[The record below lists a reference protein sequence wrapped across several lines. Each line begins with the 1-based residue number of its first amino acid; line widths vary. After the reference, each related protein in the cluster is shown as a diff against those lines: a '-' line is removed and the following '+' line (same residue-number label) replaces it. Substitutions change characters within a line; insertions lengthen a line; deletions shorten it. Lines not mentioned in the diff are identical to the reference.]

1 MATFTSVAQPTSY
14 RFKHFEPTS
23 LERTQSKPKTK
34 AKKHTL
40 HRDCREVASQSSG
53 SLYQGRE
60 SDFSTVPQ
68 QITRVQTTD
77 CLEHDE
83 DINSEMYDLFGED
96 HETSTLEFANN
107 DSDHQFPHELCD
119 EGEKSRETLYLTLND
134 SFNGST
140 PDCHSVGE
148 SDSTRDHHSATR
160 LQRSN
165 ETWDYQDKSCYLTTA
180 NGGNH
185 AEQRDNLDATVGYA
199 FSAEDNEITYHVG
212 PAVED
217 ETFSGVASVVK
228 GPPTTQKRSHQSSI
242 ADAATTILEAVPDT
256 VSHPEPENPPSAKRR
271 RMAERQAQR
280 PMTESMYTP
289 KPTPLLD
296 PTHQASCLITSDGPI
311 LSPPG
316 ADDREHGTIS
326 LALSSTNHHDV
337 EDGDGAYVQGAVEEQ
352 SQTRSSI
359 TPFQE
364 ILFEQDVREESNKRV
379 ISRQGSGSEVGETL
393 EDEHSY
399 DESSIIRPS
408 RSQRP
413 RRTIWTPAMA
423 RKPSNTSPRPLDYD
437 TVPARLSQRVKLSQ
451 PQRKPV
457 PGRRNTDE
465 RPRTCFLESDT
476 PGTTTDH
483 GTDIDY
489 GCDLSM
495 SCRITDLTLCTIPH
509 GSSVVTAMLRPHKS
523 DSYLDVVA
531 LGHKVLGEQGNVIR
545 MTQMSSDSWVLLG
558 YRCNDSSLDPC
569 NRRSPNAEW
578 INGFH
583 NDAAT
588 YRMDHSDNDD
598 NDHDCDEENEH
609 EEQFTDRYSQRIRK
623 LWLESEELLLLSLK
637 DEQGMDWE
645 EVCERFPGRS
655 LGAIKLRY
663 YTLRKRVSS
672 VWDTMTA
679 RGLAYER
686 SVFPLIKGQR
696 GAIVQIFRLQGLE
709 GLHNLFSCTKPTGF
723 VSGNL

>member
-1 MATFTSVAQPTSY
+1 
-14 RFKHFEPTS
+14 
-23 LERTQSKPKTK
+23 
-34 AKKHTL
+34 
-40 HRDCREVASQSSG
+40 
-53 SLYQGRE
+53 
-60 SDFSTVPQ
+60 
-68 QITRVQTTD
+68 
-77 CLEHDE
+77 
-83 DINSEMYDLFGED
+83 MYDLFGAD
-96 HETSTLEFANN
+96 HETSTLEFATS
-107 DSDHQFPHELCD
+107 DSDHQFSHELCD
-119 EGEKSRETLYLTLND
+119 EGEKSRETLYLALND

-140 PDCHSVGE
+140 SDCYSVGE
-148 SDSTRDHHSATR
+148 NDAIRDHHRATA
-160 LQRSN
+160 LQRSSG
-165 ETWDYQDKSCYLTTA
+165 TSDYHDKSCYLTTA
-180 NGGNH
+180 NGGDL
-185 AEQRDNLDATVGYA
+185 AEQRDDLNAAVRYA
-199 FSAEDNEITYHVG
+199 FSAKDVKSTYHVG
-212 PAVED
+212 PPVES
-217 ETFSGVASVVK
+217 ETFFGVASVVK
-228 GPPTTQKRSHQSSI
+228 GPPTPRKRSHRSSI
-242 ADAATTILEAVPDT
+242 ADAATTILEAVPDI
-256 VSHPEPENPPSAKRR
+256 VSHPEPENLHSAKRR
-271 RMAERQAQR
+271 RMAERQAQSSI
-280 PMTESMYTP
+280 TGSTYTP
-289 KPTPLLD
+289 KPPPLLD
-296 PTHQASCLITSDGPI
+296 PSHQASCFSTSDGPI
-311 LSPPG
+311 VSSPG
-316 ADDREHGTIS
+316 ADDRKHGTIS

-352 SQTRSSI
+352 SQTKSSI

-364 ILFEQDVREESNKRV
+364 ILFEQDVRGESNRRV
-379 ISRQGSGSEVGETL
+379 ISRQGTGSEVGETF

-437 TVPARLSQRVKLSQ
+437 TVPVRVSQRVKLSQ

-476 PGTTTDH
+476 PGITADH
-483 GTDIDY
+483 GTDIHY
-489 GCDLSM
+489 GCDLGM
-495 SCRITDLTLCTIPH
+495 SGQITDLTLCTIPN

-531 LGHKVLGEQGNVIR
+531 LGRKVLGEQGNVIR

-578 INGFH
+578 INGLH

-588 YRMDHSDNDD
+588 YKMDHSDNDD

-609 EEQFTDRYSQRIRK
+609 EEQFTDRYSQRVRK

-663 YTLRKRVSS
+663 YTLRKR
-672 VWDTMTA
+672 
-679 RGLAYER
+679 G
-686 SVFPLIKGQR
+686 
-696 GAIVQIFRLQGLE
+696 
-709 GLHNLFSCTKPTGF
+709 
-723 VSGNL
+723 

>member
-1 MATFTSVAQPTSY
+1 
-14 RFKHFEPTS
+14 
-23 LERTQSKPKTK
+23 
-34 AKKHTL
+34 
-40 HRDCREVASQSSG
+40 
-53 SLYQGRE
+53 
-60 SDFSTVPQ
+60 
-68 QITRVQTTD
+68 
-77 CLEHDE
+77 
-83 DINSEMYDLFGED
+83 MYDLFGAD
-96 HETSTLEFANN
+96 HETSTLGFAIG
-107 DSDHQFPHELCD
+107 DSDHQFSHELCD
-119 EGEKSRETLYLTLND
+119 GGEKSRETLYLTLND
-134 SFNGST
+134 SSNGST
-140 PDCHSVGE
+140 SDCYSVGE
-148 SDSTRDHHSATR
+148 NDAIRDHHRATA
-160 LQRSN
+160 LQRSSG
-165 ETWDYQDKSCYLTTA
+165 TSDYQDKSCYLTTA
-180 NGGNH
+180 NGGDL
-185 AEQRDNLDATVGYA
+185 AEQRDDLNAAVRYA
-199 FSAEDNEITYHVG
+199 FSAKDVESTYHVG
-212 PAVED
+212 PPVES
-217 ETFSGVASVVK
+217 ETFFGVASVVK
-228 GPPTTQKRSHQSSI
+228 GPPTPRKRSHRSSI
-242 ADAATTILEAVPDT
+242 ADAATTILEAVPDI
-256 VSHPEPENPPSAKRR
+256 VSHPEPENLHSAKRR
-271 RMAERQAQR
+271 RMAERQAQSSI
-280 PMTESMYTP
+280 TGSTYTP
-289 KPTPLLD
+289 KPPPLLD
-296 PTHQASCLITSDGPI
+296 PSHQASCLSTSDGPI
-311 LSPPG
+311 VSSPG

-352 SQTRSSI
+352 SQTKSSI

-364 ILFEQDVREESNKRV
+364 ILFEQDVRGESNRRV
-379 ISRQGSGSEVGETL
+379 ISRQGSGSEVGETF

-423 RKPSNTSPRPLDYD
+423 RKPSNTSPKPLDYD

-476 PGTTTDH
+476 PGTTADH
-483 GTDIDY
+483 GTDIHY
-489 GCDLSM
+489 GCDLGM
-495 SCRITDLTLCTIPH
+495 SGQITDLTLCTIPN

-531 LGHKVLGEQGNVIR
+531 LGRKVLGEQGNVIR

-558 YRCNDSSLDPC
+558 YRCNDSSLNPC

-578 INGFH
+578 INGLH

-588 YRMDHSDNDD
+588 YKMDHSDNDD

-663 YTLRKRVSS
+663 YTLRKR
-672 VWDTMTA
+672 
-679 RGLAYER
+679 G
-686 SVFPLIKGQR
+686 
-696 GAIVQIFRLQGLE
+696 
-709 GLHNLFSCTKPTGF
+709 
-723 VSGNL
+723 

>member
-1 MATFTSVAQPTSY
+1 M
-14 RFKHFEPTS
+14 
-23 LERTQSKPKTK
+23 
-34 AKKHTL
+34 
-40 HRDCREVASQSSG
+40 
-53 SLYQGRE
+53 
-60 SDFSTVPQ
+60 
-68 QITRVQTTD
+68 
-77 CLEHDE
+77 
-83 DINSEMYDLFGED
+83 
-96 HETSTLEFANN
+96 
-107 DSDHQFPHELCD
+107 
-119 EGEKSRETLYLTLND
+119 
-134 SFNGST
+134 
-140 PDCHSVGE
+140 
-148 SDSTRDHHSATR
+148 TRDHHNATA

-165 ETWDYQDKSCYLTTA
+165 ETSDYQDKSCYLTTA
-180 NGGNH
+180 NGGDL
-185 AEQRDNLDATVGYA
+185 AEQRDDLNAAVRYA
-199 FSAEDNEITYHVG
+199 FSAKDVESTYHGEQNDPIDTWNCAETVKVG
-212 PAVED
+212 PPVES
-217 ETFSGVASVVK
+217 ETFFGVASVVK
-228 GPPTTQKRSHQSSI
+228 GPPTPRKRSHRSSI
-242 ADAATTILEAVPDT
+242 ADAATTILEAVPDI
-256 VSHPEPENPPSAKRR
+256 VSHPEPENLHSAKRR
-271 RMAERQAQR
+271 RMAERQAQSSI
-280 PMTESMYTP
+280 TESTYTP
-289 KPTPLLD
+289 KPPPLLD
-296 PTHQASCLITSDGPI
+296 PSHQASCLSTSDGPI
-311 LSPPG
+311 VSSPG

-364 ILFEQDVREESNKRV
+364 VLFEQDVRGESNRRV
-379 ISRQGSGSEVGETL
+379 ISRQGSGSEVGETF

-423 RKPSNTSPRPLDYD
+423 RKPSNTSPRSLDYD

-451 PQRKPV
+451 LQRKPV

-465 RPRTCFLESDT
+465 RPRNCSLGSDT
-476 PGTTTDH
+476 PGTTADH
-483 GTDIDY
+483 GTDIHY
-489 GCDLSM
+489 GCDLGM
-495 SCRITDLTLCTIPH
+495 SGQITDLTLCTIPN

-531 LGHKVLGEQGNVIR
+531 LGRKVLGEQGNVIR

-588 YRMDHSDNDD
+588 YEMDHSDNDD
-598 NDHDCDEENEH
+598 DHDCDEENEH
-609 EEQFTDRYSQRIRK
+609 EEDFTERYSQRIRK

-637 DEQGMDWE
+637 DKQGMDWE

-663 YTLRKRVSS
+663 YTLRKR
-672 VWDTMTA
+672 
-679 RGLAYER
+679 R
-686 SVFPLIKGQR
+686 S
-696 GAIVQIFRLQGLE
+696 
-709 GLHNLFSCTKPTGF
+709 
-723 VSGNL
+723 